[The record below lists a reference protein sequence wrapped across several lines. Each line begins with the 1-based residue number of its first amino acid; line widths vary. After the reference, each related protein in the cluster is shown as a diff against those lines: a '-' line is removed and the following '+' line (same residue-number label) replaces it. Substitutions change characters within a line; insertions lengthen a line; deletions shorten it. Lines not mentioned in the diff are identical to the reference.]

1 MDPCTLTHPQVPR
14 TAPSINSSRKPWK
27 SVVTFSAEGRETLWE
42 KSIREKVA
50 LEVRKIQLLM
60 QMPQIQGLWPR
71 FPHP

>member
-1 MDPCTLTHPQVPR
+1 M
-14 TAPSINSSRKPWK
+14 
-27 SVVTFSAEGRETLWE
+27 VTFSAEGRETLWE